1 MKTSYIA
8 LSGPT
13 NSGKSTLLNC
23 FANKKVSIVS
33 KKVQTTNFNIEF
45 SINYNNTQMVFIDT
59 PGFYK
64 DNINDNYL
72 REALQG
78 LERADIVVFI
88 LDINNKFR
96 HLDKIKANLKNIK
109 KKILVFNKIDL
120 VHNDE
125 ILKKIQEV
133 DFLNAFDDIFYVS
146 ALKKNNTEKVL
157 KFIEKNTLKV
167 TKQFTKRTS
176 KEKFFSEI
184 TREALLHYIHKEIP
198 YKSLVVTD
206 NIKSG
211 RAITINQHIIV
222 KTEAHKKILLGKKGQ
237 MIKNIGS
244 YARNQLE
251 KIMKKKVNL
260 FIKIKLAKIK

>member
-33 KKVQTTNFNIEF
+33 KKIQTTNFNIEF
-45 SINYNNTQMVFIDT
+45 SINHRNTQMIFIDT

-72 REALQG
+72 REAYQG
-78 LERADIVVFI
+78 LERADIVIFL

-96 HLDKIKANLKNIK
+96 HLDKIKQNLNNIK
-109 KKILVFNKIDL
+109 KKILVFNKIDQID
-120 VHNDE
+120 NDE
-125 ILKKIQEV
+125 ILKKIKTI
-133 DFLNAFDDIFYVS
+133 DFINEFDEIFYIS
-146 ALKKNNTEKVL
+146 ALRKKNTEKIL
-157 KFIEKNTLKV
+157 DFIEKFT
-167 TKQFTKRTS
+167 TKDSKKISKKIT

-184 TREALLHYIHKEIP
+184 TREALLYYIHKEIP
-198 YKSLVVTD
+198 YKCLIVTD
-206 NIKSG
+206 NIKKG
-211 RAITINQHIIV
+211 KFITINQTIIV
-222 KTEAHKKILLGKKGQ
+222 KTNAHKKIILGKNGT
-237 MIKNIGS
+237 MIKNIGIYS
-244 YARNQLE
+244 RSQLE

-260 FIKIKLAKIK
+260 FLKVKLAKVK

>member
-33 KKVQTTNFNIEF
+33 KKIQTTNFNVEF
-45 SINYNNTQMVFIDT
+45 SINYNDTQMVFIDT

-88 LDINNKFR
+88 FDINNKFR
-96 HLDKIKANLKNIK
+96 HLDKIKNNLKKIK
-109 KKILVFNKIDL
+109 NKILVFNKIDL

-125 ILKKIQEV
+125 ILDKIKEI
-133 DFLNAFDDIFYVS
+133 DFLNEFDEIFYIS
-146 ALKKNNTEKVL
+146 ALKKNNTDKIL
-157 KFIEKNTLKV
+157 KFIEKNT
-167 TKQFTKRTS
+167 TKITKKFTKRTS

-184 TREALLHYIHKEIP
+184 TREALLYYIHKEIP
-198 YKSLVVTD
+198 YKSLIVTD
-206 NIKSG
+206 NIKNG
-211 RAITINQHIIV
+211 RALTVNQTIVV
-222 KTEAHKKILLGKKGQ
+222 KTDAHKKIVLGKNGS
-237 MIKNIGS
+237 MIKNIGTYS
-244 YARNQLE
+244 RNQLK

-260 FIKIKLAKIK
+260 FLKIKIAKVK

>member
-33 KKVQTTNFNIEF
+33 KKIQTTNFNVEF
-45 SINYNNTQMVFIDT
+45 SINYNDTQMVFIDT

-88 LDINNKFR
+88 FDINNKFR
-96 HLDKIKANLKNIK
+96 HLDKIKNNLKKIK
-109 KKILVFNKIDL
+109 NKILVFNKIDL

-125 ILKKIQEV
+125 ILEKIKEI
-133 DFLNAFDDIFYVS
+133 DFLNEFNEIFYIS
-146 ALKKNNTEKVL
+146 ALKKIIPTKFSNLLKKIQLKQQKNLLKELLKKSFFQRSQEKL
-157 KFIEKNTLKV
+157 CCILSIK
-167 TKQFTKRTS
+167 
-176 KEKFFSEI
+176 
-184 TREALLHYIHKEIP
+184 
-198 YKSLVVTD
+198 KSL
-206 NIKSG
+206 IK
-211 RAITINQHIIV
+211 V
-222 KTEAHKKILLGKKGQ
+222 
-237 MIKNIGS
+237 
-244 YARNQLE
+244 
-251 KIMKKKVNL
+251 
-260 FIKIKLAKIK
+260 